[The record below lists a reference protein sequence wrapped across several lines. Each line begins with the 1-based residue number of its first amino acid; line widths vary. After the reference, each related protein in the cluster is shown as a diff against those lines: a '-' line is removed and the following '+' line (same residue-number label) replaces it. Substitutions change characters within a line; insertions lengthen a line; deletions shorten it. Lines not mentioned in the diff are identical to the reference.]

1 MQSYTVT
8 SEMAGYGSKQMPK
21 RILTIAVPI
30 VAAQIIVIQWN
41 ARSGEHFKLE
51 SFVLP
56 VVSGLVAA
64 LLAELWEVG
73 RNYPYTLVV
82 SDDCIKAVYPSR
94 EKSIR
99 KNEIRSVTETDGNAF
114 RVAGLE
120 ISKYGRFG
128 TRLWGCILIPKALP
142 EYESVRSV
150 ALSWTYPGSI

>member
-21 RILTIAVPI
+21 RILTIAVTI
-30 VAAQIIVIQWN
+30 IAAEIFVIQWN
-41 ARSGEHFKLE
+41 AHSGEHFKLT
-51 SFVLP
+51 SFVLA
-56 VVSGLVAA
+56 VVSGVVAA
-64 LLAELWEVG
+64 LVAELWEVG
-73 RNYPYTLVV
+73 RNYPYILVV
-82 SDDCIKAVYPSR
+82 SDDCIKAVYPNR
-94 EKSIR
+94 ERSIR
-99 KNEIRSVTETDGNAF
+99 KNELRSVTETDGNAF

-150 ALSWTYPGSI
+150 TLSWRHPTSI

>member
-8 SEMAGYGSKQMPK
+8 AEMAGYGSKQMPK
-21 RILTIAVPI
+21 RILTIAAPI
-30 VAAQIIVIQWN
+30 IAAEILAIQWN
-41 ARSGEHFKLE
+41 AHSGEHFKLAN
-51 SFVLP
+51 FVLAI
-56 VVSGLVAA
+56 VSGVVAA
-64 LLAELWEVG
+64 LLADLWEVG

-82 SDDCIKAVYPSR
+82 SDDCIKAVYPNR

-99 KNEIRSVTETDGNAF
+99 RNEIRTVAETGGNVF

-150 ALSWTYPGSI
+150 ALSWRHPPSI